1 MTQPLGA
8 EPTCFCSPEDGLLPA
23 MISTFDP
30 AGVDLRDICDTHPVA
45 DQGFTPDST
54 DLSVIAL
61 NFTTEAEISTFVV
74 PTSQFGSC
82 NFLDIEEGGV
92 QDAITVPE
100 AWRCIRE
107 LAAACRGLGY

>member
-1 MTQPLGA
+1 MDTLRKLSAFGITGFVASVFSVTQPLGA

-23 MISTFDP
+23 MIVTFNP

-61 NFTTEAEISTFVV
+61 NFT
-74 PTSQFGSC
+74 P
-82 NFLDIEEGGV
+82 
-92 QDAITVPE
+92 DAF
-100 AWRCIRE
+100 RSS
-107 LAAACRGLGY
+107 L